1 MSETDDLQEASR
13 AEADRILTLAGW
25 RRLPGWDTFSRG
37 TLGAGIQPDGMGAH
51 VKDWAM
57 IGPEHPHYSAD
68 TPDTPHE
75 AAQWLADTFG
85 QRPRYRYRRK
95 AAPTPEPAYDP
106 IPESP
111 PAATAEAVA
120 DSVDS
125 GNHAPETDAAEGVG
139 SAEDGSA
146 GGGLALLADDGQDE
160 PGDSDLPSAFDAD
173 YEEIGEPAGEVEG
186 ADLEAFALTDQSEQ
200 PQPAPEAVPEPGGGV
215 VYFGDD
221 IHVARLAK
229 MGRLAEI
236 ARERKA
242 ALHEGWTVGE
252 FASLQN
258 LLVRI
263 ERGEAPDDGAAR
275 ARFLAIS
282 ERSRAMSAIDAYQNS
297 REDELERYA
306 EQMRAEETRDQA
318 RDAILAFNPDD
329 GWPQ

>member
-1 MSETDDLQEASR
+1 MVADQPAEDLEGADAGPASGGGEVLAHDGQAWPSDSEPEVDY
-13 AEADRILTLAGW
+13 EAD
-25 RRLPGWDTFSRG
+25 F
-37 TLGAGIQPDGMGAH
+37 
-51 VKDWAM
+51 
-57 IGPEHPHYSAD
+57 
-68 TPDTPHE
+68 
-75 AAQWLADTFG
+75 
-85 QRPRYRYRRK
+85 
-95 AAPTPEPAYDP
+95 
-106 IPESP
+106 
-111 PAATAEAVA
+111 
-120 DSVDS
+120 
-125 GNHAPETDAAEGVG
+125 
-139 SAEDGSA
+139 
-146 GGGLALLADDGQDE
+146 
-160 PGDSDLPSAFDAD
+160 
-173 YEEIGEPAGEVEG
+173 EEIGEPAGEVEG

-200 PQPAPEAVPEPGGGV
+200 PPMAQEAAPEPGGGV
-215 VYFGDD
+215 AYFGDD

-242 ALHEGWTVGE
+242 VLHEGWTVSE

-306 EQMRAEETRDQA
+306 EQMKAEETRDQA

-329 GWPQ
+329 GWP